1 MNPMPV
7 VMYLMGLEAE
17 HGLLTELGFAKR
29 PHPEG
34 SRLQPLPKGRGPPP
48 LHRPLVPGGS
58 LPPPQGA
65 LLPGSHPPY
74 PPGVH
79 PEAEPLDFAEG
90 LAHFLPFLK
99 AYEDAVAQLRGEGR
113 ERFLRRLPSGA
124 RRHLKDWKA
133 LFAGGTYAQGS
144 QPFGLGPG
152 LSPGLGP
159 GCGDYPNPGQH
170 RTGGGGEPAPGGERD
185 PYGGE
190 PPRL

>member
-34 SRLQPLPKGRGPPP
+34 I
-48 LHRPLVPGGS
+48 GS
-58 LPPPQGA
+58 SLYLREEA
-65 LLPGSHPPY
+65 LLHSTGLWYRGFSTTAPGSASAGLPSPPY
-74 PPGVH
+74 PPAVH

-124 RRHLKDWKA
+124 KRHLKDWKA

-144 QPFGLGPG
+144 
-152 LSPGLGP
+152 
-159 GCGDYPNPGQH
+159 
-170 RTGGGGEPAPGGERD
+170 
-185 PYGGE
+185 
-190 PPRL
+190 

>member
-34 SRLQPLPKGRGPPP
+34 MGSSLYLREEALLHSTGLWYRGV
-48 LHRPLVPGGS
+48 LYHRPRERFYRAPI
-58 LPPPQGA
+58 
-65 LLPGSHPPY
+65 PPY
-74 PPGVH
+74 PPAVH

-113 ERFLRRLPSGA
+113 ERFLRAASL
-124 RRHLKDWKA
+124 
-133 LFAGGTYAQGS
+133 GS
-144 QPFGLGPG
+144 QAAPQGLEG
-152 LSPGLGP
+152 LVRGRHI
-159 GCGDYPNPGQH
+159 C
-170 RTGGGGEPAPGGERD
+170 A
-185 PYGGE
+185 
-190 PPRL
+190 RLLAFWPWPWA

>member
-34 SRLQPLPKGRGPPP
+34 IGSSLYLREEALLHSTGLWYRGV
-48 LHRPLVPGGS
+48 LYHRPRERFYRAPI
-58 LPPPQGA
+58 
-65 LLPGSHPPY
+65 PPY
-74 PPGVH
+74 PPAVH

-113 ERFLRRLPSGA
+113 ERFLRRLPPGA

-133 LFAGGTYAQGS
+133 LFAGGTYAQAS
-144 QPFGLGPG
+144 
-152 LSPGLGP
+152 
-159 GCGDYPNPGQH
+159 
-170 RTGGGGEPAPGGERD
+170 
-185 PYGGE
+185 
-190 PPRL
+190 